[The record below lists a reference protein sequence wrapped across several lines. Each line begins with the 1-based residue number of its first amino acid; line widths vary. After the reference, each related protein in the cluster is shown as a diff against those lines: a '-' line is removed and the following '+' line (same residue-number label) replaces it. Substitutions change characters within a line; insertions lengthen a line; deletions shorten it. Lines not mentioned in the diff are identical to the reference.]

1 MENND
6 ILKNNKIVIGYDTR
20 QYSYTFSNICGK
32 VLNKL
37 GFKII
42 VFKGYTQT
50 PMLSFMIKKLKCIG
64 GIMITAS
71 HNPYNYNGI
80 KLYNSDGGQ
89 LTNEQSKMFKK
100 IFNKEYDYFE
110 TDKGIY
116 IPEKI
121 NKKYYLKY
129 YQTLEKLCLFGN
141 DYNNYNIIVSPLHG
155 TSIKYIDIIF
165 QKLKYNY
172 QIPDSQNIVDPLFST
187 IKSPNPEEIESF
199 KESLKLSKK
208 VKADLILAIDPDS
221 DRIGALCF
229 NNKNGLY
236 YHMNGNEVAAI
247 IFYFLCE
254 NNFYNANILNDKM
267 FFVTTIVSNDL
278 IEKIG
283 KDYNVDCFRVLTGF
297 KNINEKLIS
306 LAKENYSFV
315 LAFEESCGYLALDSV
330 GDKDAFQGAI
340 LIVEALKY
348 YKKKNISLY
357 NLLQNLYKKYGYYI
371 DKQITYRIVNQNN
384 ISYIMDNFRNII
396 KNTEM
401 FNIYK
406 FCDYYEGKEYDN
418 NMTYIKDTE
427 YKNENIIKVY
437 FDKESWFA
445 VRPSG
450 TEPKVKIYIS
460 SVDKSKE
467 KAMMKL
473 KLIEEK
479 INMCINE
486 R

>member
-1 MENND
+1 
-6 ILKNNKIVIGYDTR
+6 
-20 QYSYTFSNICGK
+20 
-32 VLNKL
+32 
-37 GFKII
+37 
-42 VFKGYTQT
+42 
-50 PMLSFMIKKLKCIG
+50 
-64 GIMITAS
+64 
-71 HNPYNYNGI
+71 
-80 KLYNSDGGQ
+80 
-89 LTNEQSKMFKK
+89 
-100 IFNKEYDYFE
+100 
-110 TDKGIY
+110 
-116 IPEKI
+116 
-121 NKKYYLKY
+121 
-129 YQTLEKLCLFGN
+129 
-141 DYNNYNIIVSPLHG
+141 
-155 TSIKYIDIIF
+155 
-165 QKLKYNY
+165 
-172 QIPDSQNIVDPLFST
+172 
-187 IKSPNPEEIESF
+187 
-199 KESLKLSKK
+199 
-208 VKADLILAIDPDS
+208 
-221 DRIGALCF
+221 
-229 NNKNGLY
+229 
-236 YHMNGNEVAAI
+236 MNGNEVAAI

-297 KNINEKLIS
+297 KNINEKIIS
-306 LAKENYSFV
+306 LSKDNYSFV
-315 LAFEESCGYLALDSV
+315 FAFEESCGYLALDSV

-340 LIVEALKY
+340 LLVEALKY

-357 NLLQNLYKKYGYYI
+357 NLLQNLYKKYGYHI

-437 FDKESWFA
+437 FEKESWFA